1 MLVMVIIAL
10 LVILLVVRPLISRAM
25 EGIPSAQEM
34 GEQLLTD
41 ETAGRP
47 ALAGPDEAG
56 MLAPSGMIG
65 EEDADELI
73 DIDRIE
79 GRVKASMITKVGEII
94 DNHPDEALSIV
105 RGWMYSKVNV

>member
-1 MLVMVIIAL
+1 MVIIAL

-25 EGIPSAQEM
+25 EGIPSAQET

-41 ETAGRP
+41 ETADRP
-47 ALAGPDEAG
+47 ALAGPGDTG
-56 MLAPSGMIG
+56 VLAPSGMID

-105 RGWMYSKVNV
+105 RNWMYQKT

>member
-1 MLVMVIIAL
+1 
-10 LVILLVVRPLISRAM
+10 M
-25 EGIPSAQEM
+25 EGIPSTQET

-41 ETAGRP
+41 ETVGRP

-56 MLAPSGMIG
+56 VLAPSGMID
-65 EEDADELI
+65 EDDADELI

-94 DNHPDEALSIV
+94 AHHPEEALSIV
-105 RGWMYSKVNV
+105 RGWMYQQN